1 MTDDANLYSLTHLMG
16 LLLWNTWQNLVATG
30 KACHRHTRFSGTTG
44 EVFYFTCDLL

>member
-30 KACHRHTRFSGTTG
+30 KACHRHT
-44 EVFYFTCDLL
+44 LLSNHRWAFFILHV